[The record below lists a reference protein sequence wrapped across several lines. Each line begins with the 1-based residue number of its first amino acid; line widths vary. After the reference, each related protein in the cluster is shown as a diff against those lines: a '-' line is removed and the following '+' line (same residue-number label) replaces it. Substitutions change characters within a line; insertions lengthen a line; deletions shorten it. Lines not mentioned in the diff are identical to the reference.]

1 MSAAPQSSDNDAWAL
16 LSLMKSAPAS
26 PKGIQ
31 WQPEPQNMAI
41 ARLEGRDFEYSMR
54 QNRITIGRNS
64 SKGEVDVNMGHSS
77 FISRVHLEIF
87 YEQPN
92 FFMRCGGKNG
102 IFIDGIFQRKGAPP
116 LQLPRTCVLRF
127 PSTNIKIVFQS
138 LVEDNPPVVPP
149 PPQPETPPKKKV
161 PLPPLKIN
169 IPETVQHR
177 PFESPCP
184 SPTGTISAANSCP
197 TSPRGGTSHRPSF
210 ISEVHIAALN
220 AAAAT
225 NNNSIKHEEKDN
237 TPVIPNNESSS
248 GGGGSPKDDSKPP
261 YSYAQLIVQAISS
274 APDKQLTLS
283 GIYAYITKNSPYYR
297 TADKGWQN
305 SIRHNLSLNRYFV
318 KVPRS
323 QDEPGKGSF
332 WRIDAASEA
341 KLTAQAFRRRRQR
354 GVPCFRAP
362 FGGLSTRSAPTSPSH
377 MGGSFTPDSLSRE
390 GSPIPENAEEMTAPP
405 TNYIHHPHPQIIP
418 ASSIAEL
425 CRISQSAP
433 GSPSVS
439 RVMSPI
445 SVTTIQPSVSTV
457 SAQALH
463 QLPTVI
469 TKPKVMVTN
478 AAQMVLNG
486 PSHTLSNSSLTNG
499 AHAEIKKENNLP
511 AFSLDKFQGVTVG
524 GQTVKPVTLVRNL
537 ITSLA
542 QQGAM
547 NAAGQPFTVLP
558 TNTSQPS
565 QPTAILT
572 QSISSTLAGSQG
584 LTLLSQ
590 PGLQY
595 VNAASRN
602 SEVSQSQTQFLV
614 TTVGGMPLT
623 LPVTSKRPAEDGDGV
638 NIESKQIKLEEQ
650 AIKDEA
656 KAE

>member
-1 MSAAPQSSDNDAWAL
+1 
-16 LSLMKSAPAS
+16 
-26 PKGIQ
+26 
-31 WQPEPQNMAI
+31 
-41 ARLEGRDFEYSMR
+41 
-54 QNRITIGRNS
+54 
-64 SKGEVDVNMGHSS
+64 
-77 FISRVHLEIF
+77 
-87 YEQPN
+87 
-92 FFMRCGGKNG
+92 
-102 IFIDGIFQRKGAPP
+102 
-116 LQLPRTCVLRF
+116 
-127 PSTNIKIVFQS
+127 
-138 LVEDNPPVVPP
+138 
-149 PPQPETPPKKKV
+149 
-161 PLPPLKIN
+161 
-169 IPETVQHR
+169 
-177 PFESPCP
+177 
-184 SPTGTISAANSCP
+184 
-197 TSPRGGTSHRPSF
+197 
-210 ISEVHIAALN
+210 
-220 AAAAT
+220 
-225 NNNSIKHEEKDN
+225 
-237 TPVIPNNESSS
+237 
-248 GGGGSPKDDSKPP
+248 
-261 YSYAQLIVQAISS
+261 
-274 APDKQLTLS
+274 
-283 GIYAYITKNSPYYR
+283 
-297 TADKGWQN
+297 
-305 SIRHNLSLNRYFV
+305 
-318 KVPRS
+318 
-323 QDEPGKGSF
+323 
-332 WRIDAASEA
+332 
-341 KLTAQAFRRRRQR
+341 
-354 GVPCFRAP
+354 
-362 FGGLSTRSAPTSPSH
+362 

-390 GSPIPENAEEMTAPP
+390 GSPIPENAEEMIAPP

>member
-1 MSAAPQSSDNDAWAL
+1 MSAVPQSSDNDAWAL

-31 WQPEPQNMAI
+31 WQPDPQNSSI

-54 QNRITIGRNS
+54 KSRITIGRNS
-64 SKGEVDVNMGHSS
+64 SKGDVDVNMGHSS

-87 YEQPN
+87 YDQPN
-92 FFMRCGGKNG
+92 FFMKCGGKNG

-138 LVEDNPPVVPP
+138 LVEDNPPATAPP
-149 PPQPETPPKKKV
+149 PPQLETPPKKKA

-169 IPETVQHR
+169 IPEPVQPPR
-177 PFESPCP
+177 FESPCP

-197 TSPRGGTSHRPSF
+197 TSPRGGTSYRPNF
-210 ISEVHIAALN
+210 ISEAQIAALN
-220 AAAAT
+220 AAVTSNSSANSLT

-237 TPVIPNNESSS
+237 TPMLQNSETSS

-283 GIYAYITKNSPYYR
+283 GIYAYITKNYPYYR

-332 WRIDAASEA
+332 WRIDPASEA

-362 FGGLSTRSAPTSPSH
+362 FGGLSTRSAPTSPSQ
-377 MGGSFTPDSLSRE
+377 MGGSFTPDSMSRE
-390 GSPIPENAEEMTAPP
+390 GSPIPEHSEESMPTAP
-405 TNYIHHPHPQIIP
+405 TQNYIHHQHPQIIP

-433 GSPSVS
+433 GSPA
-439 RVMSPI
+439 
-445 SVTTIQPSVSTV
+445 VTTMQPSVSTV
-457 SAQALH
+457 SALH

-469 TKPKVMVTN
+469 TKPKIMVTN

-486 PSHTLSNSSLTNG
+486 PSHTVSNSSLTNG
-499 AHAEIKKENNLP
+499 AHAEIKKENNLS
-511 AFSLDKFQGVTVG
+511 ALSFDKFQGVTVG

-542 QQGAM
+542 QQGGMSAT
-547 NAAGQPFTVLP
+547 GQPFTVLP
-558 TNTSQPS
+558 TNSSQSS
-565 QPTAILT
+565 QPTAILS

-590 PGLQY
+590 QGGLQY
-595 VNAASRN
+595 VNAAGAASRH
-602 SEVSQSQTQFLV
+602 SDGQQSQTQFLV
-614 TTVGGMPLT
+614 TTVGGVPLT
-623 LPVTSKRPAEDGDGV
+623 LPVTSKRPAGRR
-638 NIESKQIKLEEQ
+638 
-650 AIKDEA
+650 
-656 KAE
+656 